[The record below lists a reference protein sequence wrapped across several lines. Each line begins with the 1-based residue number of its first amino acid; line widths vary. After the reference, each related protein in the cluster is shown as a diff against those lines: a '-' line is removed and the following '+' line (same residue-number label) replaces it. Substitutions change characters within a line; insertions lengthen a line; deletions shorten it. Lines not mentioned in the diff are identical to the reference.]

1 MVVISSNTALG
12 RWCASNFDAMDSM
25 GNPST
30 YVAKLH
36 TYLDPS
42 ADSKKS
48 RKHTNWFIGS
58 DGTSTQVTG
67 IPQTIAAHI
76 ELLKYMLFCFC
87 RC

>member
-1 MVVISSNTALG
+1 
-12 RWCASNFDAMDSM
+12 MDSM

-30 YVAKLH
+30 HVAKLH

-48 RKHTNWFIGS
+48 RKHTNLGERGIGS

-76 ELLKYMLFCFC
+76 ELLKYMLFWFF

>member
-1 MVVISSNTALG
+1 
-12 RWCASNFDAMDSM
+12 MDSM

-42 ADSKKS
+42 DSKKS
-48 RKHTNWFIGS
+48 RKQTNLRGRDSGS

-67 IPQTIAAHI
+67 IPQTIAADI
-76 ELLKYMLFCFC
+76 ELL
-87 RC
+87 